1 LIRWDGGGGDRTKS
15 DAETRKLLI
24 LLNEKNAKDTE
35 FTQVRYTAG
44 TRSWSIIIS
53 RGADRG
59 PPAKPLAGP
68 RIALEGHCGKRLW
81 AEGVRLGKMLDQRLG
96 FISTVGEE
104 VETMATGSQAYSA
117 LEILRNDIG
126 DVLDAPYDR
135 EKLFKAFLEGLQIS
149 GIKAG
154 DFERVIVGGHFP
166 PGSSYHG
173 GPVFAGTAEL
183 YATLSSTQKDELREA
198 ECPLGPASPAQISH
212 NHGSGDSTAHRCGA
226 GHCGQAQRVISRFL
240 YLD

>member
-1 LIRWDGGGGDRTKS
+1 M
-15 DAETRKLLI
+15 
-24 LLNEKNAKDTE
+24 
-35 FTQVRYTAG
+35 RYTAG

-53 RGADRG
+53 READRG
-59 PPAKPLAGP
+59 PPAKRLAGP

-96 FISTVGEE
+96 FLSTVGEE

-126 DVLDAPYDR
+126 DVLNAAYDR

-183 YATLSSTQKDELREA
+183 YATLSSTQKDELREYYFA
-198 ECPLGPASPAQISH
+198 KLNSISPKFPELRIEFEEQLH
-212 NHGSGDSTAHRCGA
+212 
-226 GHCGQAQRVISRFL
+226 
-240 YLD
+240 